1 MIKKISKLCFITAIS
16 SISIPIIVSCSKS
29 PNTNDTNNVYNGF
42 LEKQINITI
51 DSTKQN
57 YTLEDLKDSKFKFEV
72 KKYQG
77 DNELEQD
84 YYEQLNK
91 SLSKSSIKFLD
102 FYIPKLDDDNNTYA
116 LFKINDNDQKIIEF
130 PINNFLFQ
138 NNNQQ
143 FTNLN
148 INNINSLIKNRI
160 YSNYS
165 FVSDLVVE
173 LKEKIIKSY
182 KEELKV
188 NSNLTFN
195 TYWENNNINTE
206 AQKIIKE
213 SILQKYPF
221 SFSNNIYPNLFI
233 SNIDLVQQ
241 DNKIV
246 LSFKISTSEFNSTN
260 ANETFLEITNLTLWL

>member
-1 MIKKISKLCFITAIS
+1 MIKKISKLFFIAAIS

-173 LKEKIIKSY
+173 LEEKIIKSY

>member
-233 SNIDLVQQ
+233 SNIDFVQQ
-241 DNKIV
+241 DNKVV

-260 ANETFLEITNLTLWL
+260 TNETFLEITNLTLWL

>member
-102 FYIPKLDDDNNTYA
+102 FYIPKLNDDNNTYA
-116 LFKINDNDQKIIEF
+116 LFKINNNDEKIIEF
-130 PINNFLFQ
+130 PVQDFIFPNGQ
-138 NNNQQ
+138 I
-143 FTNLN
+143 FTNLT
-148 INNINSLIKNRI
+148 IESINSLIQEKI

-165 FVSDLVVE
+165 FVSDLIQI
-173 LKEKIIKSY
+173 LKENIIKSY
-182 KEELKV
+182 KEEKISD
-188 NSNLTFN
+188 SNLTFGQ
-195 TYWENNNINTE
+195 YWKNNGINE
-206 AQKIIKE
+206 EVKEIIKE
-213 SILQKYPF
+213 NILQKYPF
-221 SFSNNIYPNLFI
+221 SFSKNIYPNLFI
-233 SNIDLVQQ
+233 SNIDHIEEN
-241 DNKIV
+241 DKIL
-246 LSFKISTSEFNSTN
+246 LSFKISTSEFNSN
-260 ANETFLEITNLTLWL
+260 NENEIFCEIKNLTLWLN